1 MARRVSQTLEMV
13 HGSGTLRAGD
23 PGVDT
28 PVHLERFP
36 AAEEA
41 SNEDRLL
48 TVVSL
53 WGSCPC
59 SASWSLAYLVHERI
73 PQDRSALMRTIR
85 SRPTGTL
92 LDGYIRHHDRP

>member
-13 HGSGTLRAGD
+13 HESGTLRAGD

-28 PVHLERFP
+28 PVSLERFP

-53 WGSCPC
+53 G
-59 SASWSLAYLVHERI
+59 LVSMLGVLVARLFG
-73 PQDRSALMRTIR
+73 P
-85 SRPTGTL
+85 
-92 LDGYIRHHDRP
+92 

>member
-1 MARRVSQTLEMV
+1 MARCVSQTLEMV

-28 PVHLERFP
+28 SVHLERFP

-41 SNEDRLL
+41 SNADRLP

-53 WGSCPC
+53 GLMSM
-59 SASWSLAYLVHERI
+59 LGVLVAYLVHEGI

-85 SRPTGTL
+85 
-92 LDGYIRHHDRP
+92 

>member
-13 HGSGTLRAGD
+13 HESGTLRAGD

-41 SNEDRLL
+41 SNGDRLL

-53 WGSCPC
+53 G
-59 SASWSLAYLVHERI
+59 LVSMLGVLVARLFG
-73 PQDRSALMRTIR
+73 P
-85 SRPTGTL
+85 
-92 LDGYIRHHDRP
+92 

>member
-1 MARRVSQTLEMV
+1 MTRLASQTLEMG
-13 HGSGTLRAGD
+13 HGSGALRAGG

-28 PVHLERFP
+28 PVHLERLP

-53 WGSCPC
+53 G
-59 SASWSLAYLVHERI
+59 LVAMLGVLVARLSG
-73 PQDRSALMRTIR
+73 P
-85 SRPTGTL
+85 
-92 LDGYIRHHDRP
+92 

>member
-1 MARRVSQTLEMV
+1 MV
-13 HGSGTLRAGD
+13 HRSGKLRAGD

-28 PVHLERFP
+28 PVHLERLS

-53 WGSCPC
+53 G
-59 SASWSLAYLVHERI
+59 LVAMLGVLVARLSG
-73 PQDRSALMRTIR
+73 P
-85 SRPTGTL
+85 
-92 LDGYIRHHDRP
+92 

>member
-13 HGSGTLRAGD
+13 HGPGKLRAGD

-28 PVHLERFP
+28 PVHLERLP

-41 SNEDRLL
+41 SNEGRLL

-53 WGSCPC
+53 G
-59 SASWSLAYLVHERI
+59 LVAMLGVLVARLSG
-73 PQDRSALMRTIR
+73 P
-85 SRPTGTL
+85 
-92 LDGYIRHHDRP
+92 

>member
-13 HGSGTLRAGD
+13 HGSGKLRAGD

-28 PVHLERFP
+28 PVHLTRLP

-53 WGSCPC
+53 G
-59 SASWSLAYLVHERI
+59 LVAMLG
-73 PQDRSALMRTIR
+73 ALVARL
-85 SRPTGTL
+85 SGP
-92 LDGYIRHHDRP
+92 

>member
-41 SNEDRLL
+41 PNADRLL
-48 TVVSL
+48 TVV
-53 WGSCPC
+53 
-59 SASWSLAYLVHERI
+59 LVSMLGVLVARLFG
-73 PQDRSALMRTIR
+73 P
-85 SRPTGTL
+85 
-92 LDGYIRHHDRP
+92 

>member
-23 PGVDT
+23 LGVDT
-28 PVHLERFP
+28 PVHLERLP

-53 WGSCPC
+53 G
-59 SASWSLAYLVHERI
+59 LV
-73 PQDRSALMRTIR
+73 A
-85 SRPTGTL
+85 TL
-92 LDGYIRHHDRP
+92 GVLVARVFGP